1 MATAA
6 PTLMT
11 ADEFFRWANGAK
23 NSDRHFELERGEVVE
38 TPPPGKYHGFVCANV
53 TGILRDF
60 TIQWQRGYV
69 CTNDSGV
76 VVEEDPDTV
85 RAPDV
90 SLFDDDESADD
101 MERKYPTNPPLVTVD
116 VLSPDDRISRVVR
129 KAMQLVARG
138 AALVWVVDPEARDVI
153 VYRKDHEPEFF
164 GGEDELVFN
173 DVLPGFKCR
182 VSDFF
187 RRPGQPA
194 RDPET

>member
-6 PTLMT
+6 PTLLT
-11 ADEFFRWANGAK
+11 ADEFLRWANSEE

-38 TPPPGKYHGFVCANV
+38 LSPPGKYHGFVCGNV
-53 TGILRDF
+53 AGILRNF
-60 TIQWQRGYV
+60 TIRWQRGYV

-76 VVEEDPDTV
+76 IVEEDPDTV

-101 MERKYPTNPPLVTVD
+101 MERKYPSDPPLVTVD
-116 VLSPDDRISRVVR
+116 VLSPDDRISRVVK

-138 AALVWVVDPEARDVI
+138 SVLVWVVDPEAREMI
-153 VYRKDHEPEFF
+153 VYRKDREPEFF
-164 GGEDELVFN
+164 GGDDELVFE
-173 DVLPGFKCR
+173 DVLPGFRCR

-194 RDPET
+194 RDPAT

>member
-11 ADEFFRWANGAK
+11 ADEFFRWANSAE
-23 NSDRHFELERGEVVE
+23 NSERHFELERGEVVE
-38 TPPPGKYHGFVCANV
+38 MPPPGKYHGFVCANV
-53 TGILRDF
+53 ARILGDF

-76 VVEEDPDTV
+76 IVEEDPDTV

-101 MERKYPTNPPLVTVD
+101 MERKYPADPPLVTVD

-138 AALVWVVDPEARDVI
+138 AALVWVVDPEAREVI
-153 VYRKDHEPEFF
+153 VYRKDREPEFF
-164 GGEDELVFN
+164 GGEDELVFE
-173 DVLPGFKCR
+173 DVLPGFRCR
-182 VSDFF
+182 VGDLF
-187 RRPGQPA
+187 RRPGQPP